1 MFITIGTLTL
11 SKSHRVAGRVTGGAA
26 APPAVNELVGG
37 ELVGG
42 ELVGG
47 ELVGGELGAGRRGAQ
62 LRQVAPL
69 WRNPNY

>member
-47 ELVGGELGAGRRGAQ
+47 ELGAGRRGAQ